1 MRARALLPVLALVL
15 AAARP
20 AAAQSK
26 EQAAALFQEGREAA
40 KRGDYTTA
48 CAKMEES
55 YRLDAAHGTL
65 INLADCQE
73 RLDHLATAAQ
83 RFQEAADKLDP
94 NDDRL
99 PAVKQRIAAL
109 APRVP
114 KLIVELSTNAPVST
128 RVTRDGILI
137 APTSLKKALSLDPG
151 PHVIVAS
158 ADGREDRQYRI
169 DAGAGRTEHV
179 VVEPGPPAGSEAAPG
194 TTGAPASGGRAPLR
208 IAGFVVGGVG
218 LAFLGAAVGTG
229 LVLPSK
235 QSTVNQNCGPAAGLL
250 PNHCNATGFDAAQ
263 SGKTLSAANTATWV
277 VGGIAVA
284 TGVTLV
290 VVGFVGKDKPAAPVP
305 VGISAGLASAAIRGR
320 F

>member
-15 AAARP
+15 AAGRP
-20 AAAQSK
+20 AMAQGK

-55 YRLDAAHGTL
+55 YRLEPGHGTL

-73 RLDHLATAAQ
+73 HLNHLATAAQ

-99 PAVKQRIAAL
+99 VAVKQRIAAL

-137 APTSLKKALSLDPG
+137 ATASLKKALPLDPG

-158 ADGREDRQYRI
+158 ADGREDRPYRI
-169 DAGAGRTEHV
+169 DAGEGRTEHV
-179 VVEPGPPAGSEAAPG
+179 VVEPGPPASPDTAPG
-194 TTGAPASGGRAPLR
+194 TAGASGGRAPLR

-218 LAFLGAAVGTG
+218 LAFLGAALGTG
-229 LVLPSK
+229 LALPGK
-235 QSTVNQNCGPAAGLL
+235 QSTVDQHCGAAAGL
-250 PNHCNATGFDAAQ
+250 PANHCDATGFDAAQ

-277 VGGIAVA
+277 IGGLAVA

-290 VVGFVGKDKPAAPVP
+290 VVGFVGKDKPAAPVQ
-305 VGISAGLASAAIRGR
+305 VGLSAGLASAAIRGR